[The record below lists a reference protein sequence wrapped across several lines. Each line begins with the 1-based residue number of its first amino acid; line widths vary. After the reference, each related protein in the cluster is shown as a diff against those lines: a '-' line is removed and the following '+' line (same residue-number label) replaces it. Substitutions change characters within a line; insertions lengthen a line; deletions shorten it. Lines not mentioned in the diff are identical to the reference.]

1 MKIDE
6 LLGAI
11 RKIQKIPDEAKVEK
25 IAQVLS
31 KIDEDHDGSIR
42 IDTILKVRLNF
53 VTCDL

>member
-11 RKIQKIPDEAKVEK
+11 RKIQKIPDEAKLEK
-25 IAQVLS
+25 IAGVLG

-42 IDTILKVRLNF
+42 VDTVLKVMKISSYLP
-53 VTCDL
+53 